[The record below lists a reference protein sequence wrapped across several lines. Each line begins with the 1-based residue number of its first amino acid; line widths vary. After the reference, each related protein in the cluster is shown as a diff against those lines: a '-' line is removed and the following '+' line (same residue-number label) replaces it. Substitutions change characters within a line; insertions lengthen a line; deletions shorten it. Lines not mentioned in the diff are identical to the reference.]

1 MIMCESRL
9 VYLTGRGSKLGIDA
23 AKKLP
28 GDGFKCAWPPRI
40 EMDAALKAKVEK
52 LLTRSHYEA

>member
-28 GDGFKCAWPPRI
+28 GDSFKRPWPPMI
-40 EMDAALKAKVEK
+40 EMDAAVKAKAEQ
-52 LLTRSHYEA
+52 LFNP